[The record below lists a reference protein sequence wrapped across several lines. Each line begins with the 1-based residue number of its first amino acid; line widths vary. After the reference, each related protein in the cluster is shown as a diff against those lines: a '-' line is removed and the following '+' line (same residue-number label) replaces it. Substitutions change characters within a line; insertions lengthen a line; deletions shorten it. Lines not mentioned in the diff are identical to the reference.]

1 MISTKTTAMN
11 TDNITAFLAKAQS
24 DEALAVK
31 VATLQAEAAAST
43 AAALVRLSQ
52 EAGTPF
58 TAEEF
63 LAAQQV
69 ALSDEALEQVAG
81 GAGYRTALF
90 NAAQDRQNTIL
101 SAARVVF

>member
-1 MISTKTTAMN
+1 MN

-24 DEALAVK
+24 DEALAAK
-31 VATLQAEAAAST
+31 VATIQSEAAASI
-43 AAALVRLSQ
+43 AAALARLSQ

-63 LAAQQV
+63 LAAQQA

-81 GAGYRTALF
+81 GTGYRIALF
-90 NAAQDRQNTIL
+90 NAAQDRQNAIL
-101 SAARVVF
+101 SAARVVY